1 MILLLLL
8 AVALIGI
15 ALTLAL
21 RAALGG
27 IGRKQEVLAQ
37 VASYGFG
44 SSRTAQREPNA
55 LQTREIA
62 SEIGERLIDRMRADQ
77 VRELRQLLNSAGYY
91 QTTVTQYLGY
101 RALSAI
107 GLPLVVRHPVPPRR
121 QHRIGWTPLHDRRC
135 GAGTHS
141 CRRRSSSGRHQ
152 ERTARIDY
160 EVPELVDL
168 LVTTIEAGV
177 GFGSALQITSRRVR
191 EPLGSELR
199 LTLGEQSMGL
209 TMSEALKNM
218 LERTNRSVSMRA
230 FVQVDRS
237 GRDDG
242 RLDRQDAPRPCRRH
256 AQAAPPAGR
265 GAGAEGADQA
275 ALPADVPDSAGDD
288 DRHPRPCRPGSLAR
302 ARRRLTA
309 DIR

>member
-1 MILLLLL
+1 MILLLLF
-8 AVALIGI
+8 AIALIGI

-27 IGRKQEVLAQ
+27 LGRKHEVLAQ

-44 SSRTAQREPNA
+44 SSGAATRTPNS

-62 SEIGERLIDRMRADQ
+62 TEIGQRLVDRLRAEQ
-77 VRELRQLLNSAGYY
+77 IRELRQLLNSAGYY

-101 RALSAI
+101 RALAAV
-107 GLPLVVRHPVPPRR
+107 GLPLAVLILFLLGGG
-121 QHRIGWTPLHDRRC
+121 IGIVGILVTLVAA
-135 GAGTHS
+135 GAGVILPKTLV
-141 CRRRSSSGRHQ
+141 
-152 ERTARIDY
+152 ERKAKQRTEKIDY

-199 LTLGEQSMGL
+199 LTLGEQAMGL
-209 TMSEALKNM
+209 TMSDALKNM

-230 FVQVDRS
+230 FVQSIVQGETMGVSIGKTLRDLAVDMRK
-237 GRDDG
+237 R
-242 RLDRQDAPRPCRRH
+242 RRQQAEERAQKAPIKLLFPLTFLI
-256 AQAAPPAGR
+256 
-265 GAGAEGADQA
+265 
-275 ALPADVPDSAGDD
+275 LPAMMIVILGPAV
-288 DRHPRPCRPGSLAR
+288 RAVAR
-302 ARRRLTA
+302 GLGGG
-309 DIR
+309 

>member
-15 ALTLAL
+15 AVTLAL

-27 IGRKQEVLAQ
+27 VGRKQELLAQ

-44 SSRTAQREPNA
+44 SARTQKREPNA

-62 SEIGERLIDRMRADQ
+62 TEIGERLISRLPGDQ
-77 VRELRQLLNSAGYY
+77 IRELRQLLNSAGYY

-101 RALSAI
+101 RALAAV
-107 GLPLVVRHPVPPRR
+107 GLPVAVLILFLLGGGIGFVGILFVLVAGG
-121 QHRIGWTPLHDRRC
+121 IGIILPKSLV
-135 GAGTHS
+135 
-141 CRRRSSSGRHQ
+141 
-152 ERTARIDY
+152 ERKARLRTEKIDY

-177 GFGSALQITSRRVR
+177 GFGTALQVTSRRVR

-209 TMSEALKNM
+209 TMNEALKNM

-230 FVQVDRS
+230 FVQAIVQGQAMGVSIGKTLRDLAVDMRK
-237 GRDDG
+237 R
-242 RLDRQDAPRPCRRH
+242 RRQQAEERAQKAPIKLLFPLTFLI
-256 AQAAPPAGR
+256 
-265 GAGAEGADQA
+265 
-275 ALPADVPDSAGDD
+275 LPAMMIVILGPAV
-288 DRHPRPCRPGSLAR
+288 R
-302 ARRRLTA
+302 AVAHGLGGG
-309 DIR
+309 

>member
-27 IGRKQEVLAQ
+27 VGRKQEVLAQ

-44 SSRTAQREPNA
+44 STGPATRETNS

-62 SEIGERLIDRMRADQ
+62 TEIGEHLIDRLRADQ

-101 RALSAI
+101 RALAAV
-107 GLPLVVRHPVPPRR
+107 GLPLAVLILFLLGGG
-121 QHRIGWTPLHDRRC
+121 IGIVGILC
-135 GAGTHS
+135 VLVAGGIGIILPKS
-141 CRRRSSSGRHQ
+141 LV
-152 ERTARIDY
+152 ERTARLRTEKIDY

-168 LVTTIEAGV
+168 LVTTIEAGL

-209 TMSEALKNM
+209 TMNEALKNM
-218 LERTNRSVSMRA
+218 LERTGRSVSMRA
-230 FVQVDRS
+230 FVQAIVQGESMGVSIGKTLRDLAVDMRK
-237 GRDDG
+237 R
-242 RLDRQDAPRPCRRH
+242 RRQQAEERAQKAPIKLLFPLTFLI
-256 AQAAPPAGR
+256 
-265 GAGAEGADQA
+265 
-275 ALPADVPDSAGDD
+275 LPAMMIVILGPAV
-288 DRHPRPCRPGSLAR
+288 R
-302 ARRRLTA
+302 AVAHGLGGG
-309 DIR
+309 

>member
-27 IGRKQEVLAQ
+27 VGRKQEVLAQ

-44 SSRTAQREPNA
+44 SSRTSHRETNA
-55 LQTREIA
+55 FQTREIA
-62 SEIGERLIDRMRADQ
+62 NEIGEHLISRLRADQ
-77 VRELRQLLNSAGYY
+77 IRDLRQLLNSAGYY

-101 RALSAI
+101 RALAAA
-107 GLPLVVRHPVPPRR
+107 GLPLAVLILFLLGGG
-121 QHRIGWTPLHDRRC
+121 IGFVGVLSVLV
-135 GAGTHS
+135 AGGIGVILPKS
-141 CRRRSSSGRHQ
+141 LV
-152 ERTARIDY
+152 ERTARLRTEKIDY

-199 LTLGEQSMGL
+199 LTLGEQAMGL
-209 TMSEALKNM
+209 TMNEALKNM

-230 FVQVDRS
+230 FVQSIVQGETMGVSIGKTLRDLAVDMRK
-237 GRDDG
+237 R
-242 RLDRQDAPRPCRRH
+242 RRQQAEERAQKAPIKLLFPLTFLI
-256 AQAAPPAGR
+256 
-265 GAGAEGADQA
+265 
-275 ALPADVPDSAGDD
+275 LPAMMIVILGPAV
-288 DRHPRPCRPGSLAR
+288 R
-302 ARRRLTA
+302 AVSHGLGGG
-309 DIR
+309 

>member
-8 AVALIGI
+8 SVALIGI

-27 IGRKQEVLAQ
+27 VGRKQELLAQ
-37 VASYGFG
+37 VSAYGFG
-44 SSRTAQREPNA
+44 SSRAVTREPNS

-62 SEIGERLIDRMRADQ
+62 NEIGAKLIDRLRVDQ
-77 VRELRQLLNSAGYY
+77 IRELRQLLNSAGYY
-91 QTTVTQYLGY
+91 QMTVTQYLGY
-101 RALSAI
+101 RALTAGGLSLAVLILFLLGGGI
-107 GLPLVVRHPVPPRR
+107 GIIGILVTLVAAGVGIILPKTLV
-121 QHRIGWTPLHDRRC
+121 
-135 GAGTHS
+135 
-141 CRRRSSSGRHQ
+141 
-152 ERTARIDY
+152 ERKARLRTEKIDY

-177 GFGSALQITSRRVR
+177 GFGSALQLTSRRVR

-230 FVQVDRS
+230 FVQAIVQGESMGVSIGKTLRDLAVDMRK
-237 GRDDG
+237 R
-242 RLDRQDAPRPCRRH
+242 RRQQAEERAQKAPIKLLFPLTFLI
-256 AQAAPPAGR
+256 
-265 GAGAEGADQA
+265 
-275 ALPADVPDSAGDD
+275 LPAMMIVILGPAV
-288 DRHPRPCRPGSLAR
+288 R
-302 ARRRLTA
+302 AVSRGLGG
-309 DIR
+309 

>member
-21 RAALGG
+21 RAVLGG
-27 IGRKQEVLAQ
+27 VGRKQEVLAQ
-37 VASYGFG
+37 VAAYGFG
-44 SSRTAQREPNA
+44 SSGPAKREPNS

-62 SEIGERLIDRMRADQ
+62 TEIGEHLIDRLRGDQ

-101 RALSAI
+101 RALAAV
-107 GLPLVVRHPVPPRR
+107 GLPLAVLILFLLGGGLGIVGVLCVLVAGGIGIILPKSLVERAARVR
-121 QHRIGWTPLHDRRC
+121 T
-135 GAGTHS
+135 
-141 CRRRSSSGRHQ
+141 
-152 ERTARIDY
+152 ERIDY

-168 LVTTIEAGV
+168 LVTTIEAGL

-209 TMSEALKNM
+209 TMSDALKNM
-218 LERTNRSVSMRA
+218 LERTGRSVSMRA
-230 FVQVDRS
+230 FVQAIVQGESMGVSIGKTLRDLAVDMRK
-237 GRDDG
+237 R
-242 RLDRQDAPRPCRRH
+242 RRQQAEERAQKAPIKLLFPLTFLI
-256 AQAAPPAGR
+256 
-265 GAGAEGADQA
+265 
-275 ALPADVPDSAGDD
+275 LPAMMIVILGPAV
-288 DRHPRPCRPGSLAR
+288 R
-302 ARRRLTA
+302 AVAHGLGGG
-309 DIR
+309 

>member
-27 IGRKQEVLAQ
+27 VGRKQEVLAQ

-44 SSRTAQREPNA
+44 TMGTVRREPNA

-62 SEIGERLIDRMRADQ
+62 SEIGARLVDRLRTDQ

-91 QTTVTQYLGY
+91 QTTVTQYMGY
-101 RALSAI
+101 RALAAV
-107 GLPLVVRHPVPPRR
+107 GLPLVVLFLFILGGGVGVVGILFVLIAAG
-121 QHRIGWTPLHDRRC
+121 IGILLPK
-135 GAGTHS
+135 S
-141 CRRRSSSGRHQ
+141 VV
-152 ERTARIDY
+152 ERTARQRTERIDY

-177 GFGSALQITSRRVR
+177 GFGSALQICSRRVR

-209 TMSEALKNM
+209 TMNDALKNM

-230 FVQVDRS
+230 FVQAIVQGESMGVSIGKTLRDLAVDMRK
-237 GRDDG
+237 R
-242 RLDRQDAPRPCRRH
+242 RRQQAEERAQKAPIKLLFPLTFLI
-256 AQAAPPAGR
+256 
-265 GAGAEGADQA
+265 
-275 ALPADVPDSAGDD
+275 LPAMMIVILGPAV
-288 DRHPRPCRPGSLAR
+288 R
-302 ARRRLTA
+302 AVSHGLGGG
-309 DIR
+309 

>member
-8 AVALIGI
+8 AVALIGV
-15 ALTLAL
+15 ALTLGL

-27 IGRKQEVLAQ
+27 VGRKQEVLAQ

-44 SSRTAQREPNA
+44 SRVVAREPNA

-62 SEIGERLIDRMRADQ
+62 AEIGEHLIDRLRADQ

-101 RALSAI
+101 RVLAAL
-107 GLPLVVRHPVPPRR
+107 GLPLAVLILFLLGGG
-121 QHRIGWTPLHDRRC
+121 IGIVGVLFTAVA
-135 GAGTHS
+135 AGVGFLLPKTFVE
-141 CRRRSSSGRHQ
+141 Q
-152 ERTARIDY
+152 KAKERTARIDY

-209 TMSEALKNM
+209 TMNDALKNM

-230 FVQVDRS
+230 FVQAIVQGESMGVSIGKTLRDLAVDMRK
-237 GRDDG
+237 R
-242 RLDRQDAPRPCRRH
+242 RRQQAEERAQKAPIKLLFPLTFLI
-256 AQAAPPAGR
+256 
-265 GAGAEGADQA
+265 
-275 ALPADVPDSAGDD
+275 LPAMMIVILGPAV
-288 DRHPRPCRPGSLAR
+288 R
-302 ARRRLTA
+302 AVAHGLGGG
-309 DIR
+309 